1 MNLSSNNTI
10 FISFFQVIYIILFYY
25 EWLESSKRSRREGSV
40 ISMKP
45 GLQNPLW
52 EEVDMGDQRIVDLAP
67 AKAPWST
74 HNQHHPDAVIGQ
86 VALFVPML

>member
-1 MNLSSNNTI
+1 MGEMRMKGYKCLQ
-10 FISFFQVIYIILFYY
+10 FQKLDTY
-25 EWLESSKRSRREGSV
+25 
-40 ISMKP
+40 
-45 GLQNPLW
+45 PLW